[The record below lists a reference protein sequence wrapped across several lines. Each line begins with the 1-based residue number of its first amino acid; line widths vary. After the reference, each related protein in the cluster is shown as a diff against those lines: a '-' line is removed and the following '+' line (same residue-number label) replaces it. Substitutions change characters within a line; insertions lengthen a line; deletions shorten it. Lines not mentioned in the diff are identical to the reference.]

1 MYRGEECL
9 NDIQITT
16 LEAFDARR
24 YLLKAGRHV
33 RALDSFCCN
42 VQAVFG
48 DIAFTQSEGGREG
61 GWEGGTELVSECV
74 GGWLIA

>member
-1 MYRGEECL
+1 MTSSEIMQVYRGEECL

-24 YLLKAGRHV
+24 YLLKAAKHV
-33 RALDSFCCN
+33 RALDTFCCN

-48 DIAFTQSEGGREG
+48 DIAFTQSE
-61 GWEGGTELVSECV
+61 
-74 GGWLIA
+74 